1 MAITTYTELCTAA
14 ANWLARDDL
23 TSRIPEFIALFEA
36 KANRELRCPQMEKRS
51 YTSVDTGNTAPE
63 FISLP
68 GDFQTMRRL
77 RLSGVTGK
85 PRLANVSGQQAD
97 LLRYSIANASGQPEF
112 FTIIGNELE
121 LIPTPGQDYE
131 LEMIY
136 RANLDP
142 LGASTAT
149 NWLLDLAPDAY
160 LYGAL
165 LEAAPY
171 MKDDNRIAVWA
182 AGLTTVFDGLNR
194 LGMEQSYMSGPMS
207 VRIEGP
213 VP

>member
-1 MAITTYTELCTAA
+1 MAITSYTTLCTAV
-14 ANWLARDDL
+14 ANWLARSDL
-23 TSRIPEFIALFEA
+23 TDRIPEFITLFEA

-51 YTSVDTGNTAPE
+51 YTSVSTSNTAPE

-97 LLRYSIANASGQPEF
+97 MLRYSVANASSQPEF

-142 LGASTAT
+142 LDSDTAS

-171 MKDDNRIAVWA
+171 MKDDSRIAVWA

>member
-1 MAITTYTELCTAA
+1 MAISTYTNLCTAV

-23 TSRIPEFIALFEA
+23 TSRIPEFITLFEA

-142 LGASTAT
+142 LDSDTAS

>member
-1 MAITTYTELCTAA
+1 MAITSYTTLCTAV
-14 ANWLARDDL
+14 ANWLARSDL
-23 TSRIPEFIALFEA
+23 TDRIPEFITLFEA

-51 YTSVDTGNTAPE
+51 YTSVATSNTAPE

-68 GDFQTMRRL
+68 SDFQTMRRL

-97 LLRYSIANASGQPEF
+97 MLRYSVANASSQPEF
-112 FTIIGNELE
+112 FTIVGNELE

-136 RANLDP
+136 RSNLDP
-142 LGASTAT
+142 LDNDTAS

-182 AGLTTVFDGLNR
+182 AGLTTAFDGLNR

>member
-1 MAITTYTELCTAA
+1 MAISTYTNLCTAV

-23 TSRIPEFIALFEA
+23 TSRIPEFITLFEA

-97 LLRYSIANASGQPEF
+97 MLRYSIANASGQPEF
-112 FTIIGNELE
+112 FTIVGNELE
-121 LIPTPGQDYE
+121 LIPTPGQNYE

-142 LGASTAT
+142 LDSDTAS

>member
-1 MAITTYTELCTAA
+1 MAITSYTTLCTAV

-23 TSRIPEFIALFEA
+23 TSRIPEFITLFEA

-97 LLRYSIANASGQPEF
+97 MLRYSIANVSGQPEF

-142 LGASTAT
+142 LDSDTAS

-182 AGLTTVFDGLNR
+182 AGLTTAFDGLNR